1 VQVEYVRDYAM
12 YASVF
17 GLFSFIWF
25 GWAQENPRS
34 SWRLYLGLASG
45 IALIIC
51 LIGVYLSVKNWEE
64 PSALAESSAF
74 RNYLISF
81 YAEFVLGG
89 AGAFVLIRKKLKA
102 YVAPWIV
109 FIVGIHFISLKS
121 VFDDPS
127 LWLLAAL
134 MVAVSIIAVR
144 VAPKL
149 QVANSA
155 ITGIGAGTVLFGYAI
170 LGLIR
175 FMSV

>member
-1 VQVEYVRDYAM
+1 LFDWCLFKREELGGT
-12 YASVF
+12 F
-17 GLFSFIWF
+17 GF
-25 GWAQENPRS
+25 
-34 SWRLYLGLASG
+34 SG
-45 IALIIC
+45 ILC
-51 LIGVYLSVKNWEE
+51 LPELS
-64 PSALAESSAF
+64 
-74 RNYLISF
+74 
-81 YAEFVLGG
+81 EFVLGG

-102 YVAPWIV
+102 YVAPWIA

>member
-1 VQVEYVRDYAM
+1 MEFVRDYTM

-17 GLFSFIWF
+17 GLFSFVWF
-25 GWAQENPRS
+25 GWAQESPRS
-34 SWRLYLGLASG
+34 SWRLYIGIASG
-45 IALIIC
+45 VAFLVC
-51 LIGVYLSVKNWEE
+51 LIGVYLSVMNWNA
-64 PSALAESSAF
+64 PSALNEASAF

-89 AGAFVLIRKKLKA
+89 AGAYVLIRLKRKA
-102 YVAPWIV
+102 YVAPWIA

-134 MVAVSIIAVR
+134 LIAVSLVAVWIS
-144 VAPKL
+144 PKL

-155 ITGIGAGTVLFGYAI
+155 ITGIGAGTVLFGFAL

-175 FMSV
+175 FMTV